1 MAKQDGY
8 IIIDIGTGNVRVAV
22 AAVTGELLSVARED
36 LQYSKE
42 ERNADALYF
51 EPDTLWQQVRSLA
64 RKALAEA
71 AGVHILAITAT
82 SQREGIVLIGDQG
95 RSVIGLPNIDFRGR
109 AWENDITAKNEVYQ
123 LTGRYPSALF
133 SALKIVGIRN
143 SRPEIWKELSSF
155 MSISDWVEY
164 KLSGV
169 LHYEHSQASETL
181 LYDVENMC
189 WSDKLC
195 AVFGIAQ
202 GLLPVLTVSGTVL
215 GNILPEEAIA
225 FGVSAEARIIV
236 GGADTQLAVTGTAP
250 LENDIVIVSGT
261 TTPVIK
267 LAADYI
273 TDSRQRLWTNRHT
286 DGLSFIIEANAG
298 VTGLNYQRLKG
309 IFYPNEDYAVMEKEL
324 NALTDF
330 QCMASL
336 GSVVAGEKGAPV
348 RGGFIFDA
356 PVSQTLTRAGFVWAI
371 LWDIACSIYENY
383 KVLTEV
389 TPHDQDYLWA
399 CGGGLQSAVFRQF
412 IANLTGKMV
421 NVRHS
426 YQQASAMG
434 GVSICNAALGI
445 QEVAMETLESVSP
458 KDNIAHHELYEEWKK
473 TRLYFKGAGH

>member
-1 MAKQDGY
+1 MAKQEGY
-8 IIIDIGTGNVRVAV
+8 IVIDIGTGNVRVAV
-22 AAVTGELLSVARED
+22 AAVSGELLSVARED

-42 ERNADALYF
+42 EGYPDALYF
-51 EPDTLWQQVRSLA
+51 EPDALWQQVRSLA

-71 AGVHILAITAT
+71 GGVHILAITAT
-82 SQREGIVLIGDQG
+82 SQREGIVLTGNQG

-109 AWENDITAKNEVYQ
+109 AWEDDIADKDEVYQ

-133 SALKIVGIRN
+133 SALKVVGIRN
-143 SRPEIWKELSSF
+143 SRPEIWSGLSSF
-155 MSISDWVEY
+155 MSISNWVEY
-164 KLSGV
+164 KLSGI

-181 LYDVENMC
+181 LYDVEKMC

-195 AVFGIAQ
+195 AVFGIEER
-202 GLLPVLTVSGTVL
+202 LLPVLTLSGTILGKVL
-215 GNILPEEAIA
+215 TEEAIA
-225 FGVSAEARIIV
+225 FGISAEACIVV
-236 GGADTQLAVTGTAP
+236 GGADTQLAVTGTVP

-267 LAADYI
+267 LAAAYI

-324 NALTDF
+324 NELTDF

-336 GSVVAGEKGAPV
+336 GSAVAGEKDPSL

-356 PVSQTLTRAGFVWAI
+356 PVSHTLTRAGFVWAI

-399 CGGGLQSAVFRQF
+399 CGGGLQSAVLRQF
-412 IANLTGKMV
+412 IANLTGKKV
-421 NVRHS
+421 NIRHS

-445 QEVAMETLESVSP
+445 AQVAVETVESVSP
-458 KDNIAHHELYEEWKK
+458 QDNIAHQGLYEAWKK
-473 TRLYFKGAGH
+473 TRLHFKGAH